1 MACIVKRRGR
11 WVVDFRDHT
20 GARRWKTLRKG
31 LKKADAEEEMS
42 NILEKVRDKTYLS
55 NSKIPTFKKV
65 AKDWLNY
72 KKPKVRETYW
82 EVLEVHVRIHFEDLD
97 PLRINQITIPV
108 LEKFITDRQEKKMHI
123 ATLRKV
129 LVTLGQVLAYA
140 VKNRYLNSNPLRDTE
155 RPRDVR
161 HEGRE
166 MQILTPEQVGQLLE
180 NTPDRKYQTLF
191 LFAVMTGARQGEILS
206 LKWSDLDFDRKQVHI
221 QRTGRDGRIFPTK
234 TLCSNRWVDLSPVAI
249 RELKKWRLESPY
261 SRDEDLI
268 FPTDT
273 GNMMSRNNLVERYY
287 TPALKKAKLP
297 MVTFH
302 GGLRHTYA
310 SLMIEQGENLKY
322 IQTQLGHSSPTV
334 TLNVYTHLLKPTNQ
348 EAVQRLENTIFAN
361 DGSKMVAETK
371 KDLTANG

>member
-20 GARRWKTLRKG
+20 GKRRWKSLRKG
-31 LKKADAEEEMS
+31 LKKEDAEREMKRV
-42 NILEKVRDKTYLS
+42 LEQVENQTYLPKS
-55 NSKIPTFKKV
+55 EIPTFAEV
-65 AKDWLNY
+65 AKYWLAY

-82 EVLEVHVRIHFEDLD
+82 EVLEIHVRIHFTDLD
-97 PLRINQITIPV
+97 PLKISQVTIPV
-108 LEKFITDRQEKKMHI
+108 LEKFITTRQEKKMHI

-166 MQILTPEQVGQLLE
+166 MQILAPEQVGQLLE
-180 NTPDRKYQTLF
+180 NTPAGMYRTLF

-206 LKWSDLDFDRKQVHI
+206 LQWGDLDLEKKQIHI
-221 QRTGRDGRIFPTK
+221 QRTGRDGRLFPTK
-234 TLCSNRWVDLSPVAI
+234 TKYSNRRVDLSPVVV
-249 RELKKWRLESPY
+249 RELRKWRLES
-261 SRDEDLI
+261 RFKKDDDLI
-268 FPTDT
+268 FPTEP

-287 TPALKKAKLP
+287 LPALKKAELP
-297 MVTFH
+297 TITFH
-302 GGLRHTYA
+302 DLRHTYA
-310 SLMIEQGENLKY
+310 SLMIEQGENVKY

-348 EAVQRLENTIFAN
+348 EAVLRLENTIFAN

-371 KDLTANG
+371 KDLTASG